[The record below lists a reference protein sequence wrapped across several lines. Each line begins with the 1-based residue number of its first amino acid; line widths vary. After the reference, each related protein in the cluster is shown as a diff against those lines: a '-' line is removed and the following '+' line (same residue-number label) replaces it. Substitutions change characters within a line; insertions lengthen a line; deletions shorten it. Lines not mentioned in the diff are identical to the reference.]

1 MDELELTGWGLLV
14 QAPIQHTLSCSF
26 VSLPDGGEWRAE
38 DADCTCGYEW
48 RIRLS
53 TYMALYNAWR
63 KRAEEAEL
71 ELLRLR
77 RVVVG
82 LDAAGEPI
90 YATRPGP
97 SGRPSCVWEWVDQ

>member
-1 MDELELTGWGLLV
+1 MTSALARARSTDPHTSHEAARQASALASVHAGRIVYALRYGGPATAHELADRCRGMTQV
-14 QAPIQHTLSCSF
+14 QIARR
-26 VSLPDGGEWRAE
+26 LPEMIG
-38 DADCTCGYEW
+38 
-48 RIRLS
+48 S
-53 TYMALYNAWR
+53 V
-63 KRAEEAEL
+63 
-71 ELLRLR
+71 R